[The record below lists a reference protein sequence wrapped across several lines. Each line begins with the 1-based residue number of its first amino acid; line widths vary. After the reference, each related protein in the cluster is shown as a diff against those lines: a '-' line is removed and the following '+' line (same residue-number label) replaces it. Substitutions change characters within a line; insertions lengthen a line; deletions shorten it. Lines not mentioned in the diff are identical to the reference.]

1 MNYWTAGAAIV
12 CLSISS
18 TLLLAG
24 LSWMVNRQQH
34 RLPLAYLLALIALAV
49 LQSLEFVYHST
60 DLFQH
65 WPFFLKLA
73 DPVVVMIPFCIYG
86 YIRALQGQNVLAR
99 SRRHRWTHALPV
111 LLVAAL
117 AVPFWSLPPEQK
129 IYWMLAGRRNHDLWE
144 PITLYGNPYLAII
157 GALSLFYWWQQ
168 RHQGI
173 QSRRSAVIEWVG
185 NLQTFQLLIAL
196 SIAIRLALFY
206 LFDIR
211 ISLTFVLA
219 PATAYLT
226 YLLLTRINLPVAQ
239 APPLATAAKAPVTK
253 ATTKE
258 MPASAKNEK
267 NDDAHAVFQLLEN
280 AMREELFRENDL
292 TLGRLATHC
301 GVTTHQASAAINQ
314 CSGHHF
320 YDWINGFRLEAAA
333 QALTDTRHPVTRICH
348 DVGFNAKSTFNT
360 AFKRRFH
367 TTPTAYRKQY
377 DPVKKE

>member
-49 LQSLEFVYHST
+49 LQSLEFVYHTT

-99 SRRHRWTHALPV
+99 SRRRRWTHALPV

-129 IYWMLAGRRNHDLWE
+129 IYWMLAGRKNHDLWE
-144 PITLYGNPYLAII
+144 PITLYGNPYLALI
-157 GALSLFYWWQQ
+157 GVLSFFYWWQQ
-168 RHQGI
+168 HQQGI

-196 SIAIRLALFY
+196 SIAARLALFY

-226 YLLLTRINLPVAQ
+226 YLLLTRINLPVQQ
-239 APPLATAAKAPVTK
+239 APPLAAAAKAHATK
-253 ATTKE
+253 ATAKE
-258 MPASAKNEK
+258 GSASAKNEK

-280 AMREELFRENDL
+280 AMREGLFRE
-292 TLGRLATHC
+292 
-301 GVTTHQASAAINQ
+301 
-314 CSGHHF
+314 
-320 YDWINGFRLEAAA
+320 
-333 QALTDTRHPVTRICH
+333 
-348 DVGFNAKSTFNT
+348 
-360 AFKRRFH
+360 
-367 TTPTAYRKQY
+367 
-377 DPVKKE
+377 